1 MKTEARQSFS
11 HGFVLTEQELRRIAD
26 VATQQLGKVR
36 PSPPPK
42 TEIEL
47 RFRNGT
53 ITESDSL
60 DDLFSL
66 ENVGAKHIV
75 RMRISFES
83 EKDNPP
89 RILSIPDH
97 VISLSFTNT
106 EENKDER
113 TISYAVRGSDRDWVF
128 VTASELEER
137 IAKVKSFS
145 PRTLFSRFSSGLVIA
160 LIFSLSFMASIYF
173 ATTPRHYST
182 AQTMETQWKAGTLRD
197 PIEAIIIQQKSIETM
212 EQNRSG
218 RLSFLLLIGLPI
230 AILTSLLALGGLGV
244 YLYPA
249 YVFCWGDYTK
259 VFERRVQVRKYVF
272 GVIVVGLIVGILASV
287 IANKLTLSK

>member
-26 VATQQLGKVR
+26 VATQQLVKVR
-36 PSPPPK
+36 SSPPP
-42 TEIEL
+42 TTQIEL

-60 DDLFSL
+60 DDLLSL

-83 EKDNPP
+83 EKDSPP
-89 RILSIPDH
+89 RALSFPDH
-97 VISLSFTNT
+97 VITLAFTNT

-113 TISYAVRGSDRDWVF
+113 PISYVVKGSDRDWVF

-145 PRTLFSRFSSGLVIA
+145 PQALFSHISFSVVVALVFT
-160 LIFSLSFMASIYF
+160 LSLMTMMIY
-173 ATTPRHYST
+173 ATTSHHYST
-182 AQTMETQWKAGTLRD
+182 GQTMEAQWKAGTLRD

-212 EQNRSG
+212 DQNRTG
-218 RLSFLLLIGLPI
+218 RLP
-230 AILTSLLALGGLGV
+230 LALMVGMPIFVIIILSALAGLVV

-272 GVIVVGLIVGILASV
+272 GVVVVGLVVGILASI
-287 IANKLTLSK
+287 IANKLTLPK

>member
-26 VATQQLGKVR
+26 VATQQLVKVR

-42 TEIEL
+42 TQIEL

-60 DDLFSL
+60 DDLLSL

-83 EKDNPP
+83 ERDVPG
-89 RILSIPDH
+89 R
-97 VISLSFTNT
+97 VISLPDHLISLTFANT

-113 TISYAVRGSDRDWVF
+113 PISYAVRGSDRDWVF

-145 PRTLFSRFSSGLVIA
+145 PRRFFSHFPFSLVVTLLFA
-160 LIFSLSFMASIYF
+160 LSFMAAIYF
-173 ATTPRHYST
+173 ATRPRHYST

-212 EQNRSG
+212 EQNRTG
-218 RLSFLLLIGLPI
+218 RLAFAQLFGIPI
-230 AILTSLLALGGLGV
+230 AITIALSAFAGLAV
-244 YLYPA
+244 YLYPP
-249 YVFCWGDYTK
+249 YIFCWGDYTK
-259 VFERRVQVRKYVF
+259 VFERRVQIRKYVF
-272 GVIVVGLIVGILASV
+272 GVIVVGLIVGILASI
-287 IANKLTLSK
+287 IANKLTLPK

>member
-26 VATQQLGKVR
+26 MATQQLQKVR
-36 PSPPPK
+36 SSPPPK

-75 RMRISFES
+75 RMRISFQS
-83 EKDNPP
+83 EKDTAL
-89 RILSIPDH
+89 RGILIADH
-97 VISLSFTNT
+97 VISLTFTNT

-113 TISYAVRGSDRDWVF
+113 PVSYAVRGSDRDWVF

-145 PRTLFSRFSSGLVIA
+145 PRTLFSQLPFTLLAALVVVLSLMTTIYRSIA
-160 LIFSLSFMASIYF
+160 
-173 ATTPRHYST
+173 PRPHST
-182 AQTMETQWKAGTLRD
+182 AQTMETRWKAGTLRD

-212 EQNRSG
+212 EQDRTT
-218 RLSFLLLIGLPI
+218 RLAPWLFFGMPIGILITVAALAGL
-230 AILTSLLALGGLGV
+230 AV

-272 GVIVVGLIVGILASV
+272 GVIVVGLIVGTLASI
-287 IANKLTLSK
+287 IANKITLPK

>member
-89 RILSIPDH
+89 ASSQFRTTSYRSHSRIPRKTR
-97 VISLSFTNT
+97 TNARS
-106 EENKDER
+106 R
-113 TISYAVRGSDRDWVF
+113 T
-128 VTASELEER
+128 
-137 IAKVKSFS
+137 
-145 PRTLFSRFSSGLVIA
+145 
-160 LIFSLSFMASIYF
+160 
-173 ATTPRHYST
+173 
-182 AQTMETQWKAGTLRD
+182 Q
-197 PIEAIIIQQKSIETM
+197 
-212 EQNRSG
+212 
-218 RLSFLLLIGLPI
+218 
-230 AILTSLLALGGLGV
+230 
-244 YLYPA
+244 
-249 YVFCWGDYTK
+249 
-259 VFERRVQVRKYVF
+259 
-272 GVIVVGLIVGILASV
+272 
-287 IANKLTLSK
+287 